1 MSVSDFSPPKA
12 ESVDLLVIAGEAS
25 GDEHASILI
34 EELLKDNP
42 NVNVSALGGKC
53 LQAKGAH
60 LIYPLVD
67 HAVVGL
73 FEVLK
78 NYFLFK
84 NIFLE
89 TLKWIQHYK
98 PHTILLVDYP
108 GFNLR
113 LARELRKNGISV
125 KGGGSVKLL
134 QYISP
139 QLWAWKPKRRF
150 MMEEVLDGLAVLFPF
165 EVECYRDTKLP
176 VSFVG
181 HPFGSEKYEPTV
193 CYEPNSPLLILPGSR
208 IQPVERILPV
218 FLDAYEQLLHVFSDM
233 DAYLPVPDKNIRS
246 VVEKIL
252 MNRPELKKKVKVV
265 PGSKKIKVRAALMS
279 SGTMS
284 LSCAVAGIPGV
295 IGYRAHPI
303 TYLLGRLLVKVPHL
317 GMANLLLS
325 SNPPYP
331 EFLQSSANGKNLKES
346 MEGILND
353 HEARAK
359 AEANSSKIIQS
370 LRGPK
375 EKNAKEWLNQGIS
388 RC

>member
-34 EELLKDNP
+34 EGLLKDKP
-42 NVNVSALGGKC
+42 DVNVFALGGKC

-84 NIFLE
+84 NIFLK

-113 LARELRKNGISV
+113 LARELQKNGISV
-125 KGGGSVKLL
+125 KGGGAVKVL

-165 EVECYRDTKLP
+165 EVECYKDTKLP

-181 HPFGSEKYEPTV
+181 HPFGSEKYEPTL
-193 CYEPNSPLLILPGSR
+193 CYDPNGPLLILPGSR

-218 FLDAYEQLLHVFSDM
+218 FLDAYEQLLQEFSDM
-233 DAYLPVPDKNIRS
+233 DAYLPVPDKNIRF

-252 MNRPELKKKVKVV
+252 MNYPKLEKKVKVV
-265 PGSKKIKVRAALMS
+265 LGSKKIKVRAALMS

-284 LSCAVAGIPGV
+284 LSCAVAGIPGA

-303 TYLLGRLLVKVPHL
+303 TYLIGRLLVKVPHL
-317 GMANLLLS
+317 GMANILLS
-325 SNPPYP
+325 SDPPYP
-331 EFLQSSANGKNLKES
+331 EFLQSSAKGKILKES
-346 MEGILND
+346 LVRILND
-353 HEARAK
+353 HGARAK
-359 AEANSSKIIQS
+359 AEANALRIIQS
-370 LRGPK
+370 IRGPK
-375 EKNAKEWLNQGIS
+375 EKNAKEWLNQEIS
-388 RC
+388 L